1 MVKAPLLYL
10 YFFPRVLNV
19 GGGEGERG
27 LLGEESVCAVLWIRN
42 GFTKSN
48 SMKNIP
54 WKLMKECGYM

>member
-1 MVKAPLLYL
+1 M
-10 YFFPRVLNV
+10 